1 MPRQRKS
8 AILPEALQ
16 SALRAGFRRAYFHV
30 QVDPARYMQHV
41 RRVHRLP
48 IREWSDML
56 AMDERTLHPIAERVI
71 RSAKRTAALEGTGL
85 GFGGLLTILPDMGIL
100 SAITIRMLQR
110 LSLIYGFEY
119 STEAEV
125 TELWLAAASA
135 AGLDLGREFFEK
147 QAVEKLVPRVIDRIA
162 AKVGAEVAEKW
173 SGRLIPILSAGV
185 GGTLNYY
192 FVRTWGRRAQRHFLE
207 RHRMERTRALST
219 EEGRSA
225 RLPSE
230 PRRLFS

>member
-8 AILPEALQ
+8 AMFPDALQ
-16 SALRAGFRRAYFHV
+16 AALRAGFRRAYFHV
-30 QVDPARYMQHV
+30 QVDPARYLRHV

-56 AMDERTLHPIAERVI
+56 AMDEQMLHPIAERVI

-119 STEAEV
+119 STEDEV

-207 RHRMERTRALST
+207 RHRMERTRAIP
-219 EEGRSA
+219 SA
-225 RLPSE
+225 QTQA
-230 PRRLFS
+230 RRLTSVPGRLNP